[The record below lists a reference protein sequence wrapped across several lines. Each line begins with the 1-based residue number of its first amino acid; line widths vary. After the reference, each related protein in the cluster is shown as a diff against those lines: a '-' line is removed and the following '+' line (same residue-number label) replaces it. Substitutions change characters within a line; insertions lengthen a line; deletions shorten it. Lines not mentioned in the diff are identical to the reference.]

1 MMPRECWPATPLIL
15 IRVRSVDTETCRL
28 LQFWGVGEEEDRRR
42 RGRGNEERKKEH
54 LPQDDGRNKVNKL
67 TPRACSPSIN
77 NGVRAARPL

>member
-1 MMPRECWPATPLIL
+1 MTQKPVVSCSSLGGGRG
-15 IRVRSVDTETCRL
+15 RR
-28 LQFWGVGEEEDRRR
+28 QKEE

>member
-1 MMPRECWPATPLIL
+1 MTQKPVVSCSSGGWER
-15 IRVRSVDTETCRL
+15 R
-28 LQFWGVGEEEDRRR
+28 QNEE
-42 RGRGNEERKKEH
+42 RGRRNEERKKEH